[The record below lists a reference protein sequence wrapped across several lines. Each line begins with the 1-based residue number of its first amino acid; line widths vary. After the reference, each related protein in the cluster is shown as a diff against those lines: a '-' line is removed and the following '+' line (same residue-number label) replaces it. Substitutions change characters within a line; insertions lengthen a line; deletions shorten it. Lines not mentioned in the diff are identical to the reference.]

1 MFFPWWL
8 SSYKL
13 FFRVTECAPL
23 LRMFLRFYTQFSNLL
38 TRSNE
43 ISHVLTGINQEIFF
57 DQSQFIS
64 VVFLSILFSIFLL
77 CLCILRNSAVFDF
90 IKIWFKI
97 NTNFFKCYQIEL
109 DERSSNPNLPNV
121 ALSLVKCIITGP
133 RNTACFPLTG
143 FINLLFL

>member
-1 MFFPWWL
+1 MFFLWRL

-90 IKIWFKI
+90 ITCVSFCTEII
-97 NTNFFKCYQIEL
+97 IEQRKRAEPL
-109 DERSSNPNLPNV
+109 
-121 ALSLVKCIITGP
+121 AFI
-133 RNTACFPLTG
+133 AYFPLENVNRYG
-143 FINLLFL
+143 FF

>member
-1 MFFPWWL
+1 
-8 SSYKL
+8 
-13 FFRVTECAPL
+13 
-23 LRMFLRFYTQFSNLL
+23 MFLRFYTQFSNLL

-90 IKIWFKI
+90 ITCVSFCTEIIIEQRKRAEPLAFIAYFQLENANKYG
-97 NTNFFKCYQIEL
+97 FF
-109 DERSSNPNLPNV
+109 
-121 ALSLVKCIITGP
+121 
-133 RNTACFPLTG
+133 
-143 FINLLFL
+143 